1 MTEALP
7 GLTAERLRDV
17 LSYSKTTGKFT
28 WLVHRRSI
36 GKVAGT
42 IDSNGY
48 VLIRID
54 GRLYRAC
61 RLAWLYVKGEWPTQ
75 QVDHANLDK
84 ADDSWLNLRDATNS
98 QNSMNKPMPKLNTS
112 GFKGV
117 SWSKRKRKWLA
128 YIKVRGKQM
137 GLGEFNDRENAH
149 KAYLAAAENLHGE
162 FARAA

>member
-1 MTEALP
+1 MDQQV
-7 GLTAERLRDV
+7 GLTVERLREV
-17 LSYSKTTGKFT
+17 LSYNRTTGKFT
-28 WLVHRRSI
+28 WLVHRHSI

-48 VLIRID
+48 VLIRVD
-54 GRLYRAC
+54 GKLYRAC
-61 RLAWLYVKGEWPTQ
+61 RLAWLYVKGEWPDH

-98 QNSMNKPMPKLNTS
+98 QNSMNKPLTKLNTS

-117 SWSKRKRKWLA
+117 SWSKGQRKWRA
-128 YIKVRGKQM
+128 YITLEKKQR
-137 GLGEFNDRENAH
+137 GLGSFNDPESAH
-149 KAYLAAAENLHGE
+149 KAYLAAAEKLHGK